1 MSSEKPE
8 NIMNDDESIKVLYE
22 GKAPIRA
29 DIVFVHGLT
38 GNGLA
43 TWEKGD
49 TIWPRDLLPK
59 AVPAARVITWN
70 YDADIMRFFNKTGQN
85 TILKHAEN
93 FLLDLA
99 GERAEED
106 GIEPDR
112 PIIFVGHSLGGLV
125 IKQALITARE
135 HENTMSE
142 DDNYASIIRNT
153 VGIIFLGTP
162 HKGSDQAKWDGIA
175 TNLAKVLKKE
185 HNDTI
190 VNALSRG
197 SSALEGLQSSFAG
210 ISDRFSYST
219 FSEERE
225 YPGIGK
231 IVDDESA
238 ILYLPKESRNSIPA
252 NHLGMSRFASVSETG
267 FKRVVIAIKALLRA
281 AAMRDPIR
289 HNSTPSLTGLG
300 GPAMAPAR
308 SYPPAPYEYGR
319 YPSDRGVPSYG
330 YFPPGGGY
338 SSGYGRPNFSPYGSP
353 DLDDRGLPILLDRVS
368 ISQSMSDSGT
378 VVGTSPKSSAAPPS
392 ALKSSEASKEEEQAS
407 HDDVPDEVADEV
419 ATGEEAAPE
428 EETAEEQAAE
438 EEQERPVPSPINRD
452 MYVRL
457 VQEFTDKDKVRDG
470 EFKDGIDRI
479 NFYRKRV
486 VARLFL
492 EKAKAQIEADHAFSE
507 DVSSEIASRPYSSGV
522 FCNACKETSP
532 TFNHCIICEG
542 GDYDICSACV
552 DKGVKC
558 PGNHPLVKITKGT
571 DENAELPL
579 RPEEE
584 SLFPIDDPLEGFNV
598 DDLESIVRTLYLA
611 ALLGGHDDIIDS
623 IVQYG
628 TDSDSEVN
636 LPPNFGTSRIRLSPL
651 ALAILMGRDDNVTSI
666 LTAVPDML
674 VWQETVNG
682 VAEEEEKTL
691 EETEPLRENMGDET
705 TQQEVA
711 STNGA
716 ESTEGDDT
724 TDDSE
729 SSVIDDVSEAVAVE
743 AVRLAC
749 SHGSAQCTKLLLL
762 EWGQDPL
769 PKEQYLL
776 HDAAEFGH
784 AESVDILVNWG
795 ADIEEQRPPH
805 LRTPLVHC
813 AWLNTDIAKVETLLR
828 RRANVDTQ
836 DTYKKTALHYA
847 AANNRLDLVQKLVEE
862 KANLELEDDDGNTP
876 IHYVV
881 EQPEHYAIAKL
892 LVQKGTSLKHKNK
905 KGVDPMFLAGES
917 KADNADTYFFLA
929 VSDTFLFCPLLHR
942 PQKNGRKWF
951 WRRDNANGLFLGR
964 QSLEMVE

>member
-1 MSSEKPE
+1 
-8 NIMNDDESIKVLYE
+8 
-22 GKAPIRA
+22 
-29 DIVFVHGLT
+29 
-38 GNGLA
+38 
-43 TWEKGD
+43 
-49 TIWPRDLLPK
+49 
-59 AVPAARVITWN
+59 
-70 YDADIMRFFNKTGQN
+70 
-85 TILKHAEN
+85 
-93 FLLDLA
+93 
-99 GERAEED
+99 
-106 GIEPDR
+106 
-112 PIIFVGHSLGGLV
+112 
-125 IKQALITARE
+125 
-135 HENTMSE
+135 MSE
-142 DDNYASIIRNT
+142 DDDYAKIIRNT

-162 HKGSDQAKWDGIA
+162 HKGSDQAKWDGVA
-175 TNLAKVLKKE
+175 ANLAKVLKKE

-197 SSALEGLQSSFAG
+197 SSTLEGLQSSFAG

-252 NHLGMSRFASVSETG
+252 NHLGMSRFGSVSETG

-300 GPAMAPAR
+300 GSVMPPAR

-338 SSGYGRPNFSPYGSP
+338 ASGYGRPGFSPFGSP
-353 DLDDRGLPILLDRVS
+353 ELDDRGLPILLDRVS
-368 ISQSMSDSGT
+368 ISQSMSDGDT
-378 VVGTSPKSSAAPPS
+378 VVGTSPKSSAAPAS
-392 ALKSSEASKEEEQAS
+392 VLKPAEAAKQEEQAS
-407 HDDVPDEVADEV
+407 HGDVPDEVADEV

-428 EETAEEQAAE
+428 EETAEEQAAQ
-438 EEQERPVPSPINRD
+438 EEQEPPVPSPITRD

-457 VQEFTDKDKVRDG
+457 VQEFTDKDRVRDE
-470 EFKDGIDRI
+470 EFQGGIDRI

-486 VARLFL
+486 VERLFL
-492 EKAKAQIEADHAFSE
+492 EKAKAQIAAGQEFSE

-522 FCNACKETSP
+522 FCNACKESP
-532 TFNHCIICEG
+532 LTFHHCVICEE
-542 GDYDICSACV
+542 GDYDICSNCI

-558 PGNHPLVKITKGT
+558 PGNHPLAKITRAT
-571 DENAELPL
+571 DENTESPP

-584 SLFPIDDPLEGFNV
+584 SLFPVDDALEGFDV
-598 DDLESIVRTLYLA
+598 DDMEAIVRTLYLA
-611 ALLGGHDDIIDS
+611 ALLGGHDDIISS

-636 LPPNFGTSRIRLSPL
+636 LPPNFGTSRIRLTPL

-674 VWQETVNG
+674 VWKETVNE
-682 VAEEEEKTL
+682 VVEEQEKTL
-691 EETEPLRENMGDET
+691 EETEPMRENMGDET
-705 TQQEVA
+705 APQDAA
-711 STNGA
+711 STKDTG
-716 ESTEGDDT
+716 STEGDDT
-724 TDDSE
+724 EDSG
-729 SSVIDDVSEAVAVE
+729 SSVIDDICESVAVE

-749 SHGSAQCTKLLLL
+749 SHGSPQSTKLLLL

-776 HDAAEFGH
+776 HDTVEFGH
-784 AESVDILVNWG
+784 AESVDILINWG
-795 ADIEEQRPPH
+795 ADIEEQRPSH

-813 AWLNTDIAKVETLLR
+813 AWLNSDIAKVETLLR

-847 AANNRLDLVQKLVEE
+847 AANNRLDIVQKLVDE
-862 KANLELEDDDGNTP
+862 KANMEIEDDDGNTP

-881 EQPEHYAIAKL
+881 EQPEHFAIAKL
-892 LVQKGTSLKHKNK
+892 LVQRGVSLKHKNK

-917 KADNADTYFFLA
+917 KADNGDTYFLLA
-929 VSDTFLFCPLLHR
+929 VSVFSFNCSTAEE
-942 PQKNGRKWF
+942 Q
-951 WRRDNANGLFLGR
+951 
-964 QSLEMVE
+964 

>member
-1 MSSEKPE
+1 MASENPE
-8 NIMNDDESIKVLYE
+8 NIMDDDESIKVLYE

-38 GNGLA
+38 GNGLG
-43 TWEKGD
+43 TWEKKD
-49 TIWPRDLLPK
+49 TVWPRDLLPK

-135 HENTMSE
+135 HEHTMSE
-142 DDNYASIIRNT
+142 DDDYAKIIRNT

-162 HKGSDQAKWDGIA
+162 HKGSDQVKWDGVA

-197 SSALEGLQSSFAG
+197 SSTLEGLQSSFAG

-252 NHLGMSRFASVSETG
+252 NHLGMSRFGSVSETG

-289 HNSTPSLTGLG
+289 HNSTPSLTGVG

-338 SSGYGRPNFSPYGSP
+338 PSGYGRPSFSPYGSP
-353 DLDDRGLPILLDRVS
+353 ELDDRGLPILLDRVS
-368 ISQSMSDSGT
+368 ISQSMSDGDT
-378 VVGTSPKSSAAPPS
+378 VVGTSPKSSTAPPS
-392 ALKSSEASKEEEQAS
+392 VLKPPEEAKEEEQAA

-438 EEQERPVPSPINRD
+438 EEQEPPVPSPITHD

-457 VQEFTDKDKVRDG
+457 VQEFTDKEKAIDG
-470 EFKDGIDRI
+470 EFKDGINRI

-486 VARLFL
+486 VERLFL
-492 EKAKAQIEADHAFSE
+492 EKAKAQIEAGNGFSE
-507 DVSSEIASRPYSSGV
+507 DVSSEIASRPYSSGA
-522 FCNACKETSP
+522 FCNACKANPP
-532 TFNHCIICEG
+532 TFQHCIICDE

-558 PGNHPLVKITKGT
+558 PGNHPLVKITRAT
-571 DENAELPL
+571 DENAESPA

-584 SLFPIDDPLEGFNV
+584 SLFPVDDPLEGFDV
-598 DDLESIVRTLYLA
+598 DDLETIIRTLYLA
-611 ALLGGHDDIIDS
+611 ALLGGHDDIIIS

-628 TDSDSEVN
+628 TDSESEVN
-636 LPPNFGTSRIRLSPL
+636 LPPNFGTSRIRLTPL

-666 LTAVPDML
+666 LTAMPDML
-674 VWQETVNG
+674 VWHETVND
-682 VAEEEEKTL
+682 VAEEQEETLEKT
-691 EETEPLRENMGDET
+691 EPMRQNMGDET
-705 TQQEVA
+705 ESQETA
-711 STNGA
+711 STKDA

-724 TDDSE
+724 SEDSE
-729 SSVIDDVSEAVAVE
+729 SSAIDEVSEAVAIE
-743 AVRLAC
+743 AIRLAC
-749 SHGSAQCTKLLLL
+749 SHGNAQCTKVLLL

-784 AESVDILVNWG
+784 TESVDILVNWG
-795 ADIEEQRPPH
+795 ADIEEQRPPQ

-828 RRANVDTQ
+828 RRANVNTQ
-836 DTYKKTALHYA
+836 DKYKKTALHYA
-847 AANNRLDLVQKLVEE
+847 ATNNRLDIVQKLVDE
-862 KANLELEDDDGNTP
+862 KVNLEIEDDDGNTP

-892 LVQKGTSLKHKNK
+892 LVQKGVSLKHKNK
-905 KGVDPMFLAGES
+905 KGDDPMSLAVES
-917 KADNADTYFFLA
+917 KADNGDTYLLLA
-929 VSDTFLFCPLLHR
+929 VSVL
-942 PQKNGRKWF
+942 
-951 WRRDNANGLFLGR
+951 
-964 QSLEMVE
+964 SLNCSTAEEW